1 MGVIITNLETLTGQS
16 NLSAGVNSMDDAEL
30 LVMTLPKTTR
40 DSLLRNSGLDSG
52 TSDSQLARLIYEQEV
67 EGVGEPTI
75 EIEGIDLE
83 GIKPFED
90 DREGQGVGQSQVD
103 DDLEQLFDQNCQGC
117 WEDGHPA
124 VPYML
129 SGADLW
135 PKYTQYIPK

>member
-117 WEDGHPA
+117 
-124 VPYML
+124 
-129 SGADLW
+129 
-135 PKYTQYIPK
+135 